1 MDSTLAKKWVT
12 ALRSGDYLQGTDY
25 LCSTEF
31 SEKGTFEIFCC
42 LGVLAD
48 IVGIPYDNRKKTK
61 SKDDEWE
68 PGFISSRIYHNDD
81 KETSVDDFP
90 TGQMLLKMGGLEEDV
105 ARDLAEMNDHDV
117 SFAEIAD
124 CIEKQEI
131 KI

>member
-1 MDSTLAKKWVT
+1 MDRTLAKKWVT

-25 LCSTEF
+25 LCSTDF
-31 SEKGTFEIFCC
+31 AEKDPVESFCC

-48 IVGIPYDNRKKTK
+48 IVGIPYDTQKNEDFNTTQRV
-61 SKDDEWE
+61 
-68 PGFISSRIYHNDD
+68 YLNDGE
-81 KETSVDDFP
+81 ETSVADFP
-90 TGQMLLKMGGLEEDV
+90 TEEMLLNMGGLKEDM

-124 CIEKQEI
+124 YIEKQEI

>member
-1 MDSTLAKKWVT
+1 MDRTLAKKWVT

-25 LCSTEF
+25 LCSTDF
-31 SEKGTFEIFCC
+31 AEKDPVESFCC

-48 IVGIPYDNRKKTK
+48 IVGIPYDTQKNEDFNTTQRV
-61 SKDDEWE
+61 
-68 PGFISSRIYHNDD
+68 YLNDG
-81 KETSVDDFP
+81 EGTPVADFP
-90 TGQMLLKMGGLEEDV
+90 TGEMLLKMGGLEQNV
-105 ARDLAEMNDHDV
+105 ALDLAEMNDHDV